1 MWELGFFRYGSCS
14 TAAGQSRTKSGCQTS
29 LRTVL
34 EGLCKTQICRM
45 LALLFFQ
52 LGTPVVPFS
61 PFYLGVSLLKLNSR
75 KQGTLMIMR
84 LLGNLA
90 SFVYQKGGRGKLLRS
105 VPLSRLTKTT
115 SAEGEGSCA
124 FAGPLPKWVD
134 VKTMVPF
141 RDPYCNTAP
150 NPKP

>member
-1 MWELGFFRYGSCS
+1 
-14 TAAGQSRTKSGCQTS
+14 
-29 LRTVL
+29 
-34 EGLCKTQICRM
+34 M

-75 KQGTLMIMR
+75 KKGTLIIMR

-115 SAEGEGSCA
+115 SAEGEGSCT
-124 FAGPLPKWVD
+124 FAGPYYPNGWMSKLWSLFGIPIIIPHLIFR
-134 VKTMVPF
+134 VPEKG
-141 RDPYCNTAP
+141 P
-150 NPKP
+150 